1 MCFFAEA
8 CSGTPQQTRNKGSE
22 SMQLLI
28 LTGMSGAGKSSALKI
43 LEDIGFLCV
52 DNLPIA
58 LLPSFASMSAGKEEQ
73 RVAVGI
79 DIRNADAITGLKGAL
94 DRIDRD
100 RDHVS
105 ILFLDADDETLVRRY
120 KETRRTHPLAE
131 GRRVEEAIAD
141 EREQVGFLKE
151 KADTIIDTTHLLV
164 RDLKAELER
173 IFVEDKKFKNL
184 FITILSFGF
193 KYGLPA
199 DADLVFDV
207 RFLPNPYYVEH
218 LRPLTGN
225 EPAVRDYVWQSPD
238 AQTFVDKAADLI
250 SFLLPRYVAEG
261 KTSLVI
267 AFGCTGGKHRSVC
280 MANALKDR
288 LTGACGDSY
297 GMRIEHRDIDKDKK
311 IGK

>member
-1 MCFFAEA
+1 
-8 CSGTPQQTRNKGSE
+8 
-22 SMQLLI
+22 MQLLI

-79 DIRNADAITGLKGAL
+79 DIRNADAITDLKGAL
-94 DRIDRD
+94 DSIDRD
-100 RDHVS
+100 RDHVT

-141 EREQVGFLKE
+141 EREQVAFLKD

-173 IFVEDKKFKNL
+173 IFVEDKNFRNL

-207 RFLPNPYYVEH
+207 RFLPNPYYIDA
-218 LRPLTGN
+218 LRPMTGN

-238 AQTFVDKAADLI
+238 AETFVDKAADLI

-280 MANALKDR
+280 MANALKER
-288 LTGACGDSY
+288 LAKSCGDSY